1 MATKT
6 TPAEI
11 TFIKVR
17 YPDKL
22 DIILPVYK
30 IAEDLDKAYKAQR
43 QITKSLAS
51 KDMER
56 FTALVEKVDSLNKE
70 LETIDSCL
78 TTAVATNKR
87 FVNKMTTLI
96 KDGKK
101 DKREDQLDRVD
112 VLLSDFENLDSRLA
126 EFGTTYSKVC
136 TILKKIN
143 RAKSML
149 EINLVDISKISNDP
163 ERHFR
168 SLYRRLKS

>member
-30 IAEDLDKAYKAQR
+30 IAQDLDKAYKAQR

-56 FTALVEKVDSLNKE
+56 FTALVDKVNSLNKE
-70 LETIDSCL
+70 LEMTDSCL
-78 TTAVATNKR
+78 ASAVATNKR
-87 FVNKMTTLI
+87 FKNKMATLI
-96 KDGKK
+96 KDGTKEK
-101 DKREDQLDRVD
+101 TTDQLDRIE
-112 VLLSDFENLDSRLA
+112 VLMSDYENLDSRLD
-126 EFGTTYSKVC
+126 EFGTTYAKIC

-143 RAKSML
+143 RARSML
-149 EINLVDISKISNDP
+149 QINLVEISKVSDDP

>member
-1 MATKT
+1 MPTKT

-30 IAEDLDKAYKAQR
+30 IAIDLDKAYKAQR

-56 FTALVEKVDSLNKE
+56 FSKIVDKVDTLNKNLE
-70 LETIDSCL
+70 LIDSCL
-78 TTAVATNKR
+78 ASAVATNKR
-87 FVNKMTTLI
+87 FKNKISTLL
-96 KDGKK
+96 KDGYANKTEMQR
-101 DKREDQLDRVD
+101 DTID
-112 VLLSDFENLDSRLA
+112 VLLSDYENLDTQLD
-126 EFGTTYSKVC
+126 EFGTTYSKIC

-143 RAKSML
+143 RSKALL
-149 EINLVDISKISNDP
+149 EINLKDISTISED
-163 ERHFR
+163 
-168 SLYRRLKS
+168 

>member
-30 IAEDLDKAYKAQR
+30 IAVDLDKAYKAQR

-56 FTALVEKVDSLNKE
+56 FTVLLEKVDALNKE
-70 LETIDSCL
+70 LEAIDSCL

-87 FVNKMTTLI
+87 FVNKMSTLI

-101 DKREDQLDRVD
+101 EKREDQLNKID
-112 VLLSDFENLDSRLA
+112 VLLSDYENLDIRLE
-126 EFGTTYSKVC
+126 EFGTTYSKIC

-149 EINLVDISKISNDP
+149 EINLLDIAKISDDP

>member
-1 MATKT
+1 MPVKT

-30 IAEDLDKAYKAQR
+30 IAIELDKAYKAQR

-56 FTALVEKVDSLNKE
+56 FSKIVDKVDTLNKNLE
-70 LETIDSCL
+70 LIDSCL
-78 TTAVATNKR
+78 ASAVATNKR
-87 FVNKMTTLI
+87 FKNKISTLL
-96 KDGKK
+96 KDGYANKTEIQR
-101 DKREDQLDRVD
+101 DAID
-112 VLLSDFENLDSRLA
+112 VLLSDYENLDTQLD
-126 EFGTTYSKVC
+126 EFGTTYSKIC

-143 RAKSML
+143 RSKTLL
-149 EINLVDISKISNDP
+149 EINLKDISTISEDP

-168 SLYRRLKS
+168 SLYRRLK

>member
-1 MATKT
+1 MPVKT

-30 IAEDLDKAYKAQR
+30 IAIELDKAYKAQR

-56 FTALVEKVDSLNKE
+56 FSKIVDKVDTLNKNLE
-70 LETIDSCL
+70 LIDSCL
-78 TTAVATNKR
+78 ASAVATNKR
-87 FVNKMTTLI
+87 FKNKISTLLE
-96 KDGKK
+96 DGYTNKTEIQR
-101 DKREDQLDRVD
+101 DTID
-112 VLLSDFENLDSRLA
+112 VLLSDYENLDTQLD
-126 EFGTTYSKVC
+126 EFGTTYSKIC

-143 RAKSML
+143 RSKTLL
-149 EINLVDISKISNDP
+149 EINLKDISTISEDP

-168 SLYRRLKS
+168 SLYRRLK